1 MKPQRPYLLRALYE
15 WVVDSDDVPHVLVDA
30 TADGVVVPTEHV
42 EDGKIVLNLGPNAVR
57 DLALEDDYVMCNS
70 RFGGRPFEI
79 YLPMASIRAIY
90 GRDSRQGM
98 VFPDETVPEDDGAP
112 TPGPDSGDGPSLKL
126 V

>member
-1 MKPQRPYLLRALYE
+1 LYE

-30 TADGVVVPTEHV
+30 TTDGVVVPTEHV
-42 EDGKIVLNLGPNAVR
+42 DDGKIVLNLGPNAVR
-57 DLALEDDYVMCNS
+57 DLVLEQDYVMCNS
-70 RFGGRPFEI
+70 RFGGRDFEI

-98 VFPDETVPEDDGAP
+98 VFPDEDAPASGDAPDGESDG
-112 TPGPDSGDGPSLKL
+112 PGSDDGPSLKL